1 MNLIKNKMKII
12 RAFFILLLLPNLLL
26 AKESTPKWFASPKQN
41 DSQNLYGTASANTL
55 EEATKYA
62 LADLASRLIVSIS
75 GESQLTREENQ
86 QSFNEELKQKVQQ
99 SIEKISFSNYQV
111 TKSTQENQ
119 LFFVEVSVEKEPFI
133 TEQQDRVR
141 FLQKKITD
149 LSNLLPSANFLQKHI
164 TLNKIIP
171 LVQELELKTRII
183 NGAGAKANLSA
194 VLDMLAKYQN
204 ELNQSTLSAEFYFDK
219 SSDAKLVNVIKPFL
233 NKDGFTIGSS
243 EKITSPKQVK
253 LVAKYSFTDNFLYNS
268 HIVKL
273 KISFENM
280 VQNKT
285 IASNSFEI
293 TGNSLISQEEA
304 VNSAL
309 QSFKQQIE
317 KNGILNT
324 LGIINNK

>member
-1 MNLIKNKMKII
+1 MKLTK
-12 RAFFILLLLPNLLL
+12 FLFILLLLPNLLL
-26 AKESTPKWFASPKQN
+26 AKESVPKWFSNPKQN

-62 LADLASRLIVSIS
+62 LVDLASRLVVSIS
-75 GESQLTREENQ
+75 SESQLTREENQ
-86 QSFNEELKQKVQQ
+86 QSFNEEMKQKVQQ
-99 SIEKISFSNYQV
+99 SIEQISFSNYQV
-111 TKSTQENQ
+111 TKTSEENQ
-119 LFFVEVSVEKEPFI
+119 KFFVEVSVEKDPFVA
-133 TEQQDRVR
+133 EQQDRVH

-149 LSNLLPSANFLQKHI
+149 LDNLLPSANFLQKHI

-183 NGAGAKANLSA
+183 NGAGVQANLAS

-204 ELNQSTLSAEFYFDK
+204 ELNQSTLSAEFYFEK
-219 SSDAKLVNVIKPFL
+219 SSDTKLVNVIKPFL
-233 NKDGFTIGSS
+233 NKDGFTIGNT
-243 EKITSPKQVK
+243 ENNTSPKQVK
-253 LVAKYSFTDNFLYNS
+253 LIAKYNYTYNFLYNT
-268 HIVKL
+268 HIVKV

-293 TGNSLISQEEA
+293 TGNSAISQEEA
-304 VNSAL
+304 INAAL

-324 LGIINNK
+324 LGIINNKN

>member
-1 MNLIKNKMKII
+1 M
-12 RAFFILLLLPNLLL
+12 
-26 AKESTPKWFASPKQN
+26 
-41 DSQNLYGTASANTL
+41 
-55 EEATKYA
+55 
-62 LADLASRLIVSIS
+62 
-75 GESQLTREENQ
+75 
-86 QSFNEELKQKVQQ
+86 
-99 SIEKISFSNYQV
+99 
-111 TKSTQENQ
+111 
-119 LFFVEVSVEKEPFI
+119 
-133 TEQQDRVR
+133 
-141 FLQKKITD
+141 
-149 LSNLLPSANFLQKHI
+149 
-164 TLNKIIP
+164 
-171 LVQELELKTRII
+171 
-183 NGAGAKANLSA
+183 
-194 VLDMLAKYQN
+194 LDMLAKYQN

-219 SSDAKLVNVIKPFL
+219 SSDVKLVNVIKPFL

-253 LVAKYSFTDNFLYNS
+253 LVAKYSTTYNFLYNS
-268 HIVKL
+268 HIAKL

-317 KNGILNT
+317 KNDILNT

>member
-1 MNLIKNKMKII
+1 MKII
-12 RAFFILLLLPNLLL
+12 KYLLIFLLLPTILL

-41 DSQNLYGTASANTL
+41 DSQNLYGTASASTL

-75 GESQLTREENQ
+75 GQSQLTREENQ
-86 QSFNEELKQKVQQ
+86 QSFNEEMKQKVQQ
-99 SIEKISFSNYQV
+99 SIEQISFSNYQV
-111 TKSTQENQ
+111 TKSTEENQ
-119 LFFVEVSVEKEPFI
+119 KFFVEVSVEKDPFVA
-133 TEQQDRVR
+133 EQQDRVH

-149 LSNLLPSANFLQKHI
+149 LDNLLPSANFLQKHI

-183 NGAGAKANLSA
+183 NGAGVQANLAS

-204 ELNQSTLSAEFYFDK
+204 ELNQSTLSAEFYFEK
-219 SSDAKLVNVIKPFL
+219 SSDTKLVNVIKPFL
-233 NKDGFTIGSS
+233 NKDGFTIGNT
-243 EKITSPKQVK
+243 ENNISPKQVK
-253 LVAKYSFTDNFLYNS
+253 LIAKYNSSYNFLYNT
-268 HIVKL
+268 HIVKV

-293 TGNSLISQEEA
+293 TGNSAISQEEA
-304 VNSAL
+304 INAAL

-324 LGIINNK
+324 LGIINSKN